1 MRDNIQVAVRMR
13 PLISREVE
21 GKAATY
27 WKAKP
32 PTAIY
37 QINSPS
43 VNFNFDRVFEG
54 QEENA
59 KVYEEFCS
67 PIVKSVIDGFNG
79 TIFAYGQTSSG
90 KTFTMLGDNNKNIF
104 GIIHF
109 TISEIFNLIQNMPER
124 EFLLRVS
131 YMEIYNETVR
141 DLLSDENE
149 TLKLQ
154 EENGQIKVI
163 GLKEHLIQEPEQMLQ
178 YMKEGE
184 CRRRTGE
191 TSMNERSSRSHS
203 ILRMIIESGLRG
215 AEDAAVNVSHFNL
228 VDLAGSER
236 ARQTL
241 AKGTRF
247 KESININQSLL
258 GLSRVIRQ
266 LSEKEDQF
274 ISYRDS
280 KLTRILQNSLGGNAL
295 TAIICTVTP
304 ACLEETL
311 STLKFASQAKCI
323 KNKPQVNEVLTEQ
336 ALLKRYA
343 NEIKKLTEKLEATKE
358 EKAQQNKNLQEQIE
372 FLKKRFV
379 SQMAPVFKQ
388 KAARRET
395 WGGCLDAARFRMAL
409 TAQEPFFIKDPIS
422 FEDDI
427 PKSRPRSL
435 QNQDWFI
442 PEEPRKSVK
451 SYFSQGS
458 HDLSILEEEC
468 EDIDAADAD
477 EAFPSTHKRSSST
490 KYFSRKSSTAFSST
504 NAAVQ
509 TESETTYLPGNST
522 PKSEKI
528 RNLTEKIVRLEKE
541 FEELQEFTRI
551 EKQINKEDNL
561 LININEDK
569 EIDLI
574 ANDEKKETEFKMQDL
589 DTLQCFP
596 GIVESPECKNIEQ
609 LIVENVKSNEILKT
623 DYNINTSLTGMNER
637 KEEILHYLE
646 STVKILSKRKHID
659 LSSSSEILCGNYK
672 TVFDMF
678 NLILQFQCCT
688 FQGYSK
694 CELSKKINGALDK
707 LNKIFQVFSNSS
719 ESKEN
724 IDDLTENFMNKT
736 DDILKEIEMC
746 SLDAANENNIMNQSR
761 PFESFCDLPSFENSL
776 NDAKSSRVSVEVNQ
790 SDRDNEKK
798 ANISINIC
806 DTEQIKENVLSSDN
820 ELKNKILA
828 LEKDLEKHLKTI
840 SDYKYDFDLK
850 DQQISILKDKVEIQ
864 KQMIN
869 TFENELALKK
879 DLARIDK
886 IDASCNT
893 SPKNV
898 QVPFRDKACQITYL
912 DGVSLNNSMLEDS
925 NEFKISEQ
933 DTVNFNRSQHSNFNK
948 SLVDNEVSLNKDCKE
963 LSQQDL
969 KTFQCV
975 HSQEENMVQQM
986 KADLESTLNDLSELK
1001 LFTLEFMKSDMKK
1014 GYLGDVDAFTHLEN
1028 FPLPDQIK
1036 IEITTLKEMLM
1047 RLRFYLQNQNE
1058 STEYFSNFLKE
1069 KLVENSTFKDKLKHY
1084 ESTIEEKNAELEKL
1098 EEALISMEISL
1109 TELRQKLKSI
1119 GSLENKENY
1128 FDWEDDFS
1136 LVIDASKSVNCVIS
1150 IQKIISEIDS
1160 VFNQKAVLIETLYAK
1175 LKEAEKELIVLQ
1187 EKEQKFLELTKN
1199 VQADENL
1206 KYLELSER
1214 LNEAKRLKEN
1224 VENDFKNVE
1233 LQLKSLTKEK
1243 EYLQQEIDSKITFY
1257 SNKIE
1262 DLEIKFDAERQEWS
1276 KKTEECVKTIEEKCD
1291 QMLTD
1296 QENQFFDEINKMREK
1311 NNDDWQQ
1318 WQLEIDQ
1325 LNEQYKKNLSEI
1337 KDKLFTEID
1346 ERHNEKTKLENEIK
1360 NLKNHINLLSESKS
1374 HMKNKYKQLVVEL
1387 HRQKE
1392 KVKLLVHKEN
1402 VICTQERTNEK
1413 SFENK
1418 NTQTE
1423 ILHNVDNKVSSDSCN
1438 QCKTFM
1444 QQIFSLQQQIT
1455 QNASVEVVNESDVVY
1470 KRLQNELEAKKAKII
1485 SLSSSNANMVKEIM
1499 ALKKEKKELAGKASL
1514 LHNCRCRFTFKKT
1527 EAQIFGNR
1535 DDTEKEK
1542 NLTPESEND
1551 AKPAQS
1557 KPIYDSQEILQ
1568 LDIVKEAILKAREDE
1583 RANLNIGNGVAGTM
1597 KCNYL
1602 QAKLNKKNKEIN
1614 LLQKQLA
1621 EYRNIFQKRSTEFL
1635 PTNEPYKGLADLNEN
1650 NVTYL
1655 DYHHLDIATKL
1666 QPKKTLKERNR
1677 ETVNPYNLL
1686 SRAKKQEIN
1695 EVIENINP
1703 VTFSPILQAE
1713 KISKNIERKDK
1724 AKETKRQIEKLV
1736 GEPECKQQ

>member
-1 MRDNIQVAVRMR
+1 MGSNLLTANFANTAAGFRRLVLERNFHDAENWQH
-13 PLISREVE
+13 PCSLIM
-21 GKAATY
+21 
-27 WKAKP
+27 
-32 PTAIY
+32 
-37 QINSPS
+37 Q
-43 VNFNFDRVFEG
+43 
-54 QEENA
+54 
-59 KVYEEFCS
+59 
-67 PIVKSVIDGFNG
+67 
-79 TIFAYGQTSSG
+79 
-90 KTFTMLGDNNKNIF
+90 
-104 GIIHF
+104 H
-109 TISEIFNLIQNMPER
+109 
-124 EFLLRVS
+124 
-131 YMEIYNETVR
+131 
-141 DLLSDENE
+141 
-149 TLKLQ
+149 
-154 EENGQIKVI
+154 NGQIKVI

-191 TSMNERSSRSHS
+191 TAMNERSSRSHS

-388 KAARRET
+388 KATRRET

-409 TAQEPFFIKDPIS
+409 TAQEPFFIKKPIS

-435 QNQDWFI
+435 QNQDWSI
-442 PEEPRKSVK
+442 PEEPKNHIFLKDHMICQFWKKNVKILMQQGVALKSFSAVH
-451 SYFSQGS
+451 SYDKIGPVDQCSTTF
-458 HDLSILEEEC
+458 LSLRTGQRLIILRWPAE
-468 EDIDAADAD
+468 DAD
-477 EAFPSTHKRSSST
+477 EAFPSTHIRSSST
-490 KYFSRKSSTAFSST
+490 KYFPRKSSTAFSAT
-504 NAAVQ
+504 DVAVQ
-509 TESETTYLPGNST
+509 TESETTCLSGNST

-561 LININEDK
+561 LINIREDK
-569 EIDLI
+569 EFDLI
-574 ANDEKKETEFKMQDL
+574 ANEEKKETEFKMQDL
-589 DTLQCFP
+589 DTLHGFP
-596 GIVESPECKNIEQ
+596 GIVESPECKNIKQ

-623 DYNINTSLTGMNER
+623 DYNINTSLTGMNEK

-672 TVFDMF
+672 TVFNMF

-688 FQGYSK
+688 FQSCSK
-694 CELSKKINGALDK
+694 SELSKKINGALDK

-746 SLDAANENNIMNQSR
+746 SLDAANEKNIMNQSR

-776 NDAKSSRVSVEVNQ
+776 NDTKSSRVSVEVNQ
-790 SDRDNEKK
+790 SDRDNVKNE
-798 ANISINIC
+798 NISINIC
-806 DTEQIKENVLSSDN
+806 DTEQIKENALSSDN
-820 ELKNKILA
+820 QLKNKILA
-828 LEKDLEKHLKTI
+828 LERDLEKHLKTI

-912 DGVSLNNSMLEDS
+912 DGVSLNNSVLEDS
-925 NEFKISEQ
+925 NELKISEQ

-948 SLVDNEVSLNKDCKE
+948 SLFNNDVSLNKDCKE

-969 KTFQCV
+969 QTFQCA
-975 HSQEENMVQQM
+975 HSLEENMVQQM

-1028 FPLPDQIK
+1028 YPLPDQIK

-1109 TELRQKLKSI
+1109 TELRQKLKLI
-1119 GSLENKENY
+1119 GTLENKENY

-1160 VFNQKAVLIETLYAK
+1160 VFNQKAALIETLDAK
-1175 LKEAEKELIVLQ
+1175 LKETEKELIVLQ
-1187 EKEQKFLELTKN
+1187 EKEQRFLELTKN
-1199 VQADENL
+1199 AQADGNL

-1214 LNEAKRLKEN
+1214 LNEAERLKEN

-1243 EYLQQEIDSKITFY
+1243 ECLQQEIDNKITFY

-1262 DLEIKFDAERQEWS
+1262 DLEIKFDAERQEWT

-1337 KDKLFTEID
+1337 KEKLFTEID

-1374 HMKNKYKQLVVEL
+1374 HIKNKCKQLVAEL

-1423 ILHNVDNKVSSDSCN
+1423 ILHNVDSKVSSDFCN

-1444 QQIFSLQQQIT
+1444 QQIFSLQQQIE

-1514 LHNCRCRFTFKKT
+1514 LHSCRCRFTFKKT
-1527 EAQIFGNR
+1527 EAQIFENR
-1535 DDTEKEK
+1535 DDMEKEK

-1557 KPIYDSQEILQ
+1557 KS
-1568 LDIVKEAILKAREDE
+1568 
-1583 RANLNIGNGVAGTM
+1583 
-1597 KCNYL
+1597 
-1602 QAKLNKKNKEIN
+1602 
-1614 LLQKQLA
+1614 
-1621 EYRNIFQKRSTEFL
+1621 
-1635 PTNEPYKGLADLNEN
+1635 EPAPVNRLVISLFG
-1650 NVTYL
+1650 
-1655 DYHHLDIATKL
+1655 DIAAGKGWQVYPL
-1666 QPKKTLKERNR
+1666 DPRPDAVAQWRNR
-1677 ETVNPYNLL
+1677 EHLGP
-1686 SRAKKQEIN
+1686 
-1695 EVIENINP
+1695 P
-1703 VTFSPILQAE
+1703 
-1713 KISKNIERKDK
+1713 
-1724 AKETKRQIEKLV
+1724 
-1736 GEPECKQQ
+1736 CKVRFGAPT